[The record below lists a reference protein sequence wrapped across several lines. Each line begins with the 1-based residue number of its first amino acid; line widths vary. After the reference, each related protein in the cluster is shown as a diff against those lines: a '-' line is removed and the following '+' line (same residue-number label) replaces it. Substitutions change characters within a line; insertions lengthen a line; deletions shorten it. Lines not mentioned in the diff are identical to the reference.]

1 MILSLLLQKKE
12 SHLRISAPQQLRGGA
27 LRAAPHRGDGGSSI
41 QDSYIRSM
49 RVIDNAMR
57 AYDEGDNQSLPIM
70 PEISCSHHRLPG

>member
-41 QDSYIRSM
+41 NEVYSFLVRMLFKWLDDVST
-49 RVIDNAMR
+49 
-57 AYDEGDNQSLPIM
+57 L
-70 PEISCSHHRLPG
+70 